1 MRISVPLFIATKLA
15 IFWCIAGVMIHGWTI
30 LLYPLVWLA
39 IGSMFIV
46 HHTQFAQ
53 PKKTQPVAKVQLDNP
68 NWSQPVVETPPTV
81 APAPQT
87 MVSTD

>member
-1 MRISVPLFIATKLA
+1 MRISVPLFIATTLA
-15 IFWCIAGVMIHGWTI
+15 IVWCIAGVMIHGVTI
-30 LLYPLVWLA
+30 LLYPLAWLA

-53 PKKTQPVAKVQLDNP
+53 SKKTQPVAKVRLQNP
-68 NWSQPVVETPPTV
+68 NWSQPVVQTPPTV
-81 APAPQT
+81 APSPQG